1 MTDTHDTFDELETE
15 LTAMRPVAPPAVL
28 KQRIGAELD
37 AAPAP
42 SPYRFWPLAAAV
54 AACLGAVL
62 LLTVYSPIAT
72 DPPPFVFDGPVDTS
86 QPTLAAYRHALAESP
101 ESLDALEALLD
112 QHTRT
117 VLPQSEP
124 LDLAGLY

>member
-54 AACLGAVL
+54 L
-62 LLTVYSPIAT
+62 
-72 DPPPFVFDGPVDTS
+72 VFSVWRAS
-86 QPTLAAYRHALAESP
+86 ILARTLN
-101 ESLDALEALLD
+101 EAK
-112 QHTRT
+112 
-117 VLPQSEP
+117 S
-124 LDLAGLY
+124 